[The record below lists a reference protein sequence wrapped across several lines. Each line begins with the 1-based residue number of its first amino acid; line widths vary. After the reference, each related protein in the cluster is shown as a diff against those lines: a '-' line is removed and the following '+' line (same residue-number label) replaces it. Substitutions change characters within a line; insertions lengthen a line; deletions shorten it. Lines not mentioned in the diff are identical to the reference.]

1 MRVFR
6 QPPLGDLLYAD
17 LHVVSQGRL
26 VDDFPAVVC
35 DDPVN
40 ALQLVRLD
48 NKLEAFSGPEN
59 AKT

>member
-1 MRVFR
+1 M
-6 QPPLGDLLYAD
+6 YAD
-17 LHVVSQGRL
+17 LHVISHGRL

-48 NKLEAFSGPEN
+48 NKLEAFPRPKN